1 MTDKRENRTL
11 LAAEYVLGMLPD
23 ERRRAVERLANRDPA
38 LAEEIAGWQQEFE
51 PLAEL
56 DSPRPPAA
64 HLWDRIEAT
73 LEDRVVHAPP
83 SRRSEARDWATS
95 LARRLSFWRAGAI
108 GAGVVAVCA
117 ALLLWRG
124 EATMPIAV
132 GLMLPQGT
140 TGEAVRV
147 AVTASDRIYV
157 SPRSTLPVPPG
168 RRLDLWAKPLEAKAP
183 QLLGEIPAT
192 GGALRFAGLPSDVTT
207 VMITSD
213 LATPGAATIPGRTL
227 FLGVLAATRF

>member
-1 MTDKRENRTL
+1 MTDEREKRTL
-11 LAAEYVLGMLPD
+11 LAAEYVLGLLPD
-23 ERRRAVERLANRDPA
+23 ERRRVVERLADRDPA

-56 DSPRPPAA
+56 DEPRLPAA

-73 LEDRVVHAPP
+73 LEDRAMRVPP
-83 SRRSEARDWATS
+83 SRRSEARDWATG

-117 ALLLWRG
+117 ALLLWRV
-124 EATMPIAV
+124 ETTMPVAV

-140 TGEAVRV
+140 TGEALRV
-147 AVTASDRIYV
+147 VVTAADRIYV
-157 SPRSTLPVPPG
+157 SSRAPIPVPPG
-168 RRLDLWAKPLEAKAP
+168 HRLDLWAKPLEAKAP
-183 QLLGEIPAT
+183 QLLGEVPAS
-192 GGALRFAGLPSDVTT
+192 GGALRFAGLASDVTT

-213 LATPGAATIPGRTL
+213 PVTPGTATAPGQTL